1 MQVCTIARA
10 RATIGGPMRESR
22 TPCNAAT
29 FHCTTTLSLA
39 LAWPITPTGQI
50 RTGTISKD
58 RNNKGSLDVDVEGR
72 GMLAA
77 IGILPPV
84 IVEPRIHSN
93 HLFSQRIDSATASRA
108 SVLAR
113 RDSHLGPPFRAKGW
127 SASEKDAVVF
137 GAELREVCHSRRG
150 IRFKVEAVS
159 SILRRTNRDGNRC

>member
-39 LAWPITPTGQI
+39 LAWPITLRGQI

-58 RNNKGSLDVDVEGR
+58 RNNKGNLDLDVEGR

-84 IVEPRIHSN
+84 IVDNRIHSN

-108 SVLAR
+108 SVLAH
-113 RDSHLGPPFRAKGW
+113 RDSHLGPPFRAKGG
-127 SASEKDAVVF
+127 SAAAKA
-137 GAELREVCHSRRG
+137 
-150 IRFKVEAVS
+150 
-159 SILRRTNRDGNRC
+159 T